1 MRGEGKNWSAH
12 NRAAEVVG
20 VGWGGGARG
29 EVGEGLLLLV
39 TSLLCWLE
47 PRDCQPAPNYEEV
60 AQSKEKKITCPP
72 AL

>member
-1 MRGEGKNWSAH
+1 MELQKLWVQ
-12 NRAAEVVG
+12 VVRE
-20 VGWGGGARG
+20 GGARG
-29 EVGEGLLLLV
+29 EVGEGVLLMV

-60 AQSKEKKITCPP
+60 ARSKGKKITCPP